1 MRNTQEYQTPTK
13 KKRRESRESSNDADI
28 DLIMLPKKVRAEIL
42 QPVTNKEGV
51 YKSHNSTKVG
61 TVNLDISFLFTGEND
76 PFPDCVNL
84 GLFRKRLLIE
94 VCTKIKTYFV
104 KNEILSKDCSLY
116 YFSGS
121 SKSLL
126 FYVVIFKLLHF
137 LNIFNLAGCTGTE
150 VRSSEDLL
158 DILTE
163 YHQKVIKKRAFKLS
177 EYTSMKLR
185 FAFGRRDVSKE
196 QEQLLLASEHLSL
209 EDSDHLFSQKEPDS
223 PAVATKNNDKR
234 IDSNSDPIEIGT
246 IMNTWYNDDNP
257 NNPLYWGFYF
267 QMKQAIKKS
276 YLHAATPINRRI
288 RNIIMDCMKNN
299 SYPSVSIFKELFEQ
313 PHVKVSA
320 QI

>member
-84 GLFRKRLLIE
+84 GLFRKRLLIK

-185 FAFGRRDVSKE
+185 FAFGRRDVTKE
-196 QEQLLLASEHLSL
+196 QEQALLASEHLNI
-209 EDSDHLFSQKEPDS
+209 EETDHLFSQQVPDS
-223 PAVATKNNDKR
+223 PAVVNSNNDKR

-246 IMNTWYNDDNP
+246 IMNN
-257 NNPLYWGFYF
+257 
-267 QMKQAIKKS
+267 
-276 YLHAATPINRRI
+276 
-288 RNIIMDCMKNN
+288 
-299 SYPSVSIFKELFEQ
+299 
-313 PHVKVSA
+313 
-320 QI
+320 